1 MPPIALNKPPSL
13 QPGDTIAVIAPA
25 SAPRPSQDVAAGID
39 HLAALGYKVEQSR
52 ATYEPHGYLAGTD
65 ITRLDELNG
74 FLRRPDVKALFCV
87 RGGFGVL
94 RLLPYLDYEAA
105 RLHPKLLVGYSD
117 ITALHCALYQQAGWT
132 GLSGPM
138 VAVEWGDI
146 DPASE
151 HLFWSL
157 VQGATPQPLLGPG
170 GEPLRPMRSGAAEG
184 VLLGGN
190 LTLLTR
196 LIGTPYL
203 PDLEGVLLFIEEV
216 GEQPY
221 RLDGLLAH
229 LKLAGLLERLGG
241 LIIGGLTD
249 WEPDHDRPT
258 LTPEQVLEDYLHDAP
273 YPVATGLVYGHF
285 PIKNTLPFGVRARL
299 EVDDEKAT
307 LSILESVIG

>member
-1 MPPIALNKPPSL
+1 MPPVSINKPPPL
-13 QPGDTIAVIAPA
+13 QSGDTIAVIAPA

-52 ATYEPHGYLAGTD
+52 ATYVPHGYLAGTD

-87 RGGFGVL
+87 RGGYGVL
-94 RLLPYLDYEAA
+94 RLLPHLDYEAA
-105 RLHPKLLVGYSD
+105 RQHPKLLVGYSD
-117 ITALHCALYQQAGWT
+117 ITALHCAMYQQAGWA

-146 DPASE
+146 DSASE
-151 HLFWSL
+151 HLFWGL
-157 VQGATPQPLLGPG
+157 VQGASPQPLLGPG
-170 GEPLRPMRSGAAEG
+170 GEPLRPMRPGSAEG

-203 PDLEGVLLFIEEV
+203 PDLEGALLFIEEV

-229 LKLAGLLERLGG
+229 LKLAGLLGRLGG

-258 LTPEQVLEDYLHDAP
+258 LTPEQVLEDYLHDAS

-299 EVDDEKAT
+299 DVDEKTAT
-307 LSILESVIG
+307 LSILESVVG